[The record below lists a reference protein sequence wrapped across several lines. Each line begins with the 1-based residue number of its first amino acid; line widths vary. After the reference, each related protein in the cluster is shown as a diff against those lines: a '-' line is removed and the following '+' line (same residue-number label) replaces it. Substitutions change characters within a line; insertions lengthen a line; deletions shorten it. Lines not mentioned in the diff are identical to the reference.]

1 MESEA
6 TSVTTMRNET
16 RCDEM
21 RCGGLLFGELETWLV
36 DGVVVD
42 RAGELELQRWLYPPH
57 ALITVDGVN

>member
-1 MESEA
+1 M
-6 TSVTTMRNET
+6 
-16 RCDEM
+16 
-21 RCGGLLFGELETWLV
+21 FGELETWLV